1 MTNLIDQLF
10 ADAMA
15 TLFPF
20 DENADPAWV
29 DGVLAGYLR
38 AFEVAARPSPEPE
51 PEPEEDAASLEKDY
65 AVTKKKSEGGSTRIY
80 VVTFREKVIGY
91 VQPMSANVWQYQITF
106 TDAPSRR
113 VKTLRE
119 GYKRI
124 RDSHT
129 KAVRERGLESVWEH

>member
-20 DENADPAWV
+20 DENTDPVWV

-38 AFEVAARPSPEPE
+38 AFEVAAQPSPES
-51 PEPEEDAASLEKDY
+51 EEVAASLEKDY

-91 VQPMSANVWQYQITF
+91 VQPMSANVWRYQITF

-124 RDSHT
+124 RDAHA
-129 KAVRERGLESVWEH
+129 KAMREHGLESVWEH

>member
-38 AFEVAARPSPEPE
+38 AFEVAARSSEPE
-51 PEPEEDAASLEKDY
+51 PEQTAAPAEKDY
-65 AVTKKKSEGGSTRIY
+65 AITKKKSEGGSMRIY
-80 VVTFREKVIGY
+80 VVTFRGKVIGY
-91 VQPMSANVWQYQITF
+91 VQPVSSNVWRYQVTF

-124 RDSHT
+124 RDAHA
-129 KAVRERGLESVWEH
+129 KAVREHGLETVWEH